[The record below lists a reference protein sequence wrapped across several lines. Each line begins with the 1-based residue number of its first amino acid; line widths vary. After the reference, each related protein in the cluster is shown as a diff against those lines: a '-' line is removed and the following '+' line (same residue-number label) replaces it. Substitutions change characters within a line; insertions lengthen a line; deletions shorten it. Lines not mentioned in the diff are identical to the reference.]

1 MSLREKTAW
10 IAVLTTL
17 VVWSYYFGRFWTE
30 ALAGRIDGDSVRQ
43 LFIVCLVVTFVVMLG
58 LTVAMSVAARRAM
71 DAPPD
76 ELERQIEARADR
88 IGFKLLELLCP
99 IAMIGGLLGLD
110 AIRAGF
116 PQDPA
121 GSTAIIFVNGFLMVL
136 VVVELV
142 REGIKIALFRMTA

>member
-1 MSLREKTAW
+1 MSLREKTSW

-17 VVWSYYFGRFWTE
+17 VVWSYYFVAFWTG
-30 ALAGRIDGDSVRQ
+30 ALAGRIDGDALRQ
-43 LFIVCLVVTFVVMLG
+43 LFIICLVITIAVMLG

-88 IGFKLLELLCP
+88 IGFKVLELLSP
-99 IAMIGGLLGLD
+99 IAMIGGLLSLD

-121 GSTAIIFVNGFLMVL
+121 GSAAIIFVNGFLMVL

>member
-1 MSLREKTAW
+1 MSLREKTSW

-17 VVWSYYFGRFWTE
+17 VVWSYYFVAFWTE
-30 ALAGRIDGDSVRQ
+30 ALAGRIDGDALRQ
-43 LFIVCLVVTFVVMLG
+43 LFIICLVITIAVMLG

-76 ELERQIEARADR
+76 ELESQIEARADR
-88 IGFKLLELLCP
+88 IGFKVLELLSP
-99 IAMIGGLLGLD
+99 IAMIGGLLSLD